1 MLPLFMQ
8 RNNFTESDC
17 SPRTRY
23 FPLICP
29 TRFVLPA
36 SKISSARQPFQSG
49 QSVYLY
55 VRRRP
60 KHWEKERCKNSLARF
75 IHAHATSAGV
85 ASRFIHCIRL
95 CTCDFMYMCM
105 RACQLITWLR
115 CFSTSSRN
123 EVSRRDVTQ
132 NTRNEIRFD
141 EHLRVSNDP
150 HTHTYTYTYV
160 HIHFYSRDVIS
171 TLVIPHGEA
180 RITEIWLPNAPS

>member
-29 TRFVLPA
+29 TRYVLPA

-85 ASRFIHCIRL
+85 ASRFIHRIRL
-95 CTCDFMYMCM
+95 CTCDFMYICVCA
-105 RACQLITWLR
+105 RVSWLR
-115 CFSTSSRN
+115 GYAAFPRRLATRCPHEMSRKTRGTKSVSTSTYACR
-123 EVSRRDVTQ
+123 TTH
-132 NTRNEIRFD
+132 TRT
-141 EHLRVSNDP
+141 
-150 HTHTYTYTYV
+150 HTHIRMYT
-160 HIHFYSRDVIS
+160 SIS
-171 TLVIPHGEA
+171 IPVMLYQRSLSHTA
-180 RITEIWLPNAPS
+180 RRE